1 VKHLSYE
8 DAVLGLKKAL
18 AVKGEDYVYERPT
31 FELNDGITIN
41 ACAYFTPEGQ
51 PSCIVGHV
59 MADLGHTID
68 DLAETVTMA
77 GDHTFNTGSTA
88 GMVMDYLG
96 YEIDEKTRS
105 LLSIAQDYQ
114 DSGNPWGHAVET
126 AIEFASHV
134 DE

>member
-1 VKHLSYE
+1 VKHLTYE

-31 FELNDGITIN
+31 FKLTNDITIN
-41 ACAYFTPEGQ
+41 ACAYFTPEGR

-59 MADLGHTID
+59 LADLGHTID
-68 DLAETVTMA
+68 DLDAPKMSPD
-77 GDHTFNTGSTA
+77 GTFNTGATA
-88 GMVMDYLG
+88 SMAMDYLG
-96 YEIDEKTRS
+96 YELDEKTRS

-114 DSGNPWGHAVET
+114 DSGGTWGHAVET

-134 DE
+134 DG